1 LKKQAIILAG
11 GKGKRLMPLTKH
23 TPKPL
28 ILLKNK
34 PFIYYIIKQL
44 EYFEIK
50 EVLIICGYKKLRF
63 KEFIKKYENQFKIK
77 IKLIIQPENWLTAKR
92 IYKIRKKLDNKFF
105 LLYGDNLV
113 NLKKNNFKKF
123 RPNSVVIQNH
133 LLSNE
138 LGNVKLKNEKIIFYN
153 ELRNKNLN
161 YVELGYFFL
170 KKKDIVPLLDRQNLS
185 FSKILLKIVNKKKM
199 KIFKTKGTYL
209 SITNIEN
216 LKKSKRLIK
225 KFQFLR

>member
-1 LKKQAIILAG
+1 MKKQAIILAG

-185 FSKILLKIVNKKKM
+185 FSKILLKIVNKKK
-199 KIFKTKGTYL
+199 
-209 SITNIEN
+209 
-216 LKKSKRLIK
+216 
-225 KFQFLR
+225 